1 MYSSLPLL
9 NIRSTTRDNLD
20 FKNKANKKPDVMS
33 ADSEQQEP
41 NQQTDFDSLFILNE
55 EDKADLVAKQQQ
67 ISYIRR
73 GEGGSGAGSPA
84 RGSPARRTQVRHNVL
99 R

>member
-1 MYSSLPLL
+1 
-9 NIRSTTRDNLD
+9 
-20 FKNKANKKPDVMS
+20 MS

-41 NQQTDFDSLFILNE
+41 TQQTDFDSLFILNE

-84 RGSPARRTQVRHNVL
+84 RGSPARRTQVRYTYTAVML
-99 R
+99 Q

>member
-1 MYSSLPLL
+1 
-9 NIRSTTRDNLD
+9 
-20 FKNKANKKPDVMS
+20 MS
-33 ADSEQQEP
+33 GDSEQQEP
-41 NQQTDFDSLFILNE
+41 TQQTDFDSLFILNE

-84 RGSPARRTQVRHNVL
+84 RGSPARRTQVRQNTAVML
-99 R
+99 Q

>member
-1 MYSSLPLL
+1 
-9 NIRSTTRDNLD
+9 
-20 FKNKANKKPDVMS
+20 MS
-33 ADSEQQEP
+33 GDSEQEGREET
-41 NQQTDFDSLFILNE
+41 QQTDFDSLFILNE

-84 RGSPARRTQVRHNVL
+84 RGSPARRTQVSPDLCLTSVTDTRCCRAEAPANI
-99 R
+99 RPGSPMCWGPG